1 MLELLIIDLN
11 TIAIVFVVKE
21 DQRSLDSSIEEE
33 LQIAIADFKASS
45 DCVRVETHIVRPAF
59 LIFHD
64 VCQPPDN

>member
-33 LQIAIADFKASS
+33 LQIAIADFKASL
-45 DCVRVETHIVRPAF
+45 DCVRVETHIVRSSF

>member
-1 MLELLIIDLN
+1 M
-11 TIAIVFVVKE
+11 FVVKE

-45 DCVRVETHIVRPAF
+45 DCVRVETHIVRPSF